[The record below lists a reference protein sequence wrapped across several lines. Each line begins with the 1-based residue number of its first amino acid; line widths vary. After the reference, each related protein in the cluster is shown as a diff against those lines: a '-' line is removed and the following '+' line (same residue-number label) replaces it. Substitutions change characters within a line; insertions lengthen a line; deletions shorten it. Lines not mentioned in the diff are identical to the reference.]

1 MESLNV
7 SKNILDLLFSLK
19 PECDINVHNS
29 TVKKLKDLPK
39 VYQEY
44 KDSLIHKINN
54 DYNELNKI
62 FLTQIFDYIYPD
74 YYTNNKVLIIVSNLI
89 IIFDEDEYIPYK
101 IINEDG
107 SEKILYYLIHK

>member
-19 PECDINVHNS
+19 PEYDIDVHNS
-29 TVKKLKDLPK
+29 TIKKFKDLPN

-44 KDSLIHKINN
+44 KDLLINKINN
-54 DYNELNKI
+54 EYNDLSKI

-74 YYTNNKVLIIVSNLI
+74 YYTNNKVLIMVSNLI
-89 IIFDEDEYIPYK
+89 IIFDKDEYIPYK
-101 IINEDG
+101 IINEDS